1 MNLDGLLEYQRPAPP
16 VLLDALRLHGAAF
29 DASDMGVGKTAHAC
43 AVIRELDVP
52 TLCVVPAVSVADWQ
66 WMAKHFGIDPDVQ
79 SLDLLR
85 LGNTPFGQWD
95 NPPPRILPTFYQCTG
110 CQCEVDPTKPFPC
123 PHHPGGIHC
132 VKILKR
138 EHKYGR
144 FNWHPGIKL
153 LVVDEVHKCG
163 GLDSLQADMLIA
175 AKRQRIPTLGLSA
188 TGCDSPLGMRALG
201 FLLGL
206 HELIGPRGFYP
217 WAMSRGCKKLPFRGF
232 HYVPAE
238 GEDEK
243 IIRGLHQDIFPSRGA
258 RVKISD
264 LGDRF
269 PKCTIRAQ
277 LYNITD
283 PARMDA
289 LYREMAELIAIIH
302 DAREKGGDTALERL
316 LRARQEL
323 EMLKLPVFEQRTKD
337 LIAAGRSVA
346 NFLNFRASVKELARR
361 LGTSCMII
369 GGQTEHERRTNID
382 AFGADS
388 ERAIVVSAAAGGVS
402 VNLQDRHGNFPRSGE
417 VNLGHSARETRQIF
431 GRLPRSG
438 GKSPVQYDII
448 LCAGTIE
455 EPMRDALA
463 GKLDRYDLL
472 NDGDIS
478 PLGNLPLTIST
489 NDETLI

>member
-1 MNLDGLLEYQRPAPP
+1 
-16 VLLDALRLHGAAF
+16 
-29 DASDMGVGKTAHAC
+29 
-43 AVIRELDVP
+43 
-52 TLCVVPAVSVADWQ
+52 
-66 WMAKHFGIDPDVQ
+66 MAKHLGIDPDVQ
-79 SLDLLR
+79 SLDLIR

-95 NPPPRILPTFYQCTG
+95 NPPPKVMPTFLQCTQ
-110 CQCEVDPTKPFPC
+110 CQCEIDPAKPFYC
-123 PHHPGGIHC
+123 PHHHGGIHC
-132 VKILKR
+132 VKVLKR

-153 LVVDEVHKCG
+153 LVVDEVHRCG

-175 AKRQRIPTLGLSA
+175 AKRQKIPTLMLSA

-201 FLLGL
+201 FVLGL

-232 HYVPAE
+232 HYVASKEE
-238 GEDEK
+238 GKK
-243 IIRGLHQDIFPSRGA
+243 IMSQLHADLFPSRGA
-258 RVKISD
+258 RVRIAD
-264 LGDRF
+264 LGDKF

-289 LYREMAELIAIIH
+289 LYREMADLIAIIH
-302 DAREKGGDTALERL
+302 EDREKGGDTALENL
-316 LRARQEL
+316 LRAKQEL

-346 NFLNFRASVKELARR
+346 VFLNYRASVKELCRR

-369 GGQTEHERRTNID
+369 GAQPEKERRMNIE

-388 ERAIVVSAAAGGVS
+388 ERVIVASAAAGGVAIS
-402 VNLQDRHGNFPRSGE
+402 LHDRHGNFPRSGE
-417 VNLGHSARETRQIF
+417 VNLGNSARETRQIF

-455 EPMRDALA
+455 EPMRDALE

-472 NDGDIS
+472 NDGDIC
-478 PLGNLPLTIST
+478 PLGNLPLTDTGSDANVI
-489 NDETLI
+489 